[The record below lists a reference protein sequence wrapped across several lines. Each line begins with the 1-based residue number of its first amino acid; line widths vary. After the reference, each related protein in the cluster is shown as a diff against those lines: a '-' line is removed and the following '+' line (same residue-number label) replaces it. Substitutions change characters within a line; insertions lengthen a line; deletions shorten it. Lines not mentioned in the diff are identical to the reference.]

1 MSSKPHH
8 PILYC
13 DVCGSGSIE
22 LRGALKSG
30 TPILCGECGTER
42 GRWPSFLHDLQVRV
56 DAQRRLDR
64 GAADVKAEA

>member
-42 GRWPSFLHDLQVRV
+42 GRWPSFLHDLQARV
-56 DAQRRLDR
+56 EAQQRPAT
-64 GAADVKAEA
+64 AAANGKAEA